1 MSHIRDLKLG
11 QLEGLRRSISSLD
24 SKAAIAIIALELK
37 IYNKSDLSTL
47 DVESI
52 HQAAQDLK
60 LYVTD
65 LRIAKKQA
73 NDLNEELYG

>member
-24 SKAAIAIIALELK
+24 SKAANAIIALELK
-37 IYNKSDLSTL
+37 AYNKSDLSKL
-47 DVESI
+47 DIDSI
-52 HQAAQDLK
+52 LQAAMDLK
-60 LYVTD
+60 QYVTD
-65 LRIAKKQA
+65 LRIAQKQA